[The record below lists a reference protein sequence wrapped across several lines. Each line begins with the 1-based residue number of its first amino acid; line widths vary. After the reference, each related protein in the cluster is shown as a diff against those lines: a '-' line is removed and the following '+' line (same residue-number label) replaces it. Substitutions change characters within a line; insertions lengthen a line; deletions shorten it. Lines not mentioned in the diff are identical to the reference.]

1 MKGLAVR
8 ERSYDVFGNKRIETD
23 PDKRGSSKR
32 MKTDPDRRAHF
43 KKTLTDELEKRGGF
57 RRDWERYGRN
67 GMTRGILTRRG
78 GLKRQAEADDEMP
91 VARGAFPL
99 TYRRDGEDDE
109 VLRES
114 AQAMTAEKQLLL
126 HAIRDEM
133 LNVRGGP
140 LVVYPNRK

>member
-1 MKGLAVR
+1 
-8 ERSYDVFGNKRIETD
+8 
-23 PDKRGSSKR
+23 
-32 MKTDPDRRAHF
+32 
-43 KKTLTDELEKRGGF
+43 
-57 RRDWERYGRN
+57 
-67 GMTRGILTRRG
+67 MTRGILTRRG